1 MPNPFL
7 SSAVVIGLLSAPVM
21 AEDFTDAMA
30 RAHAE
35 DTPVATPVATTEP
48 ARAVTAAPVE
58 YGTLDGQALT
68 GYLAMPA
75 EGAEQAPAVIVIHE
89 WWGLNDN
96 IRSIAERLAG
106 EGYRALA
113 VDLYR
118 GEVAENPKTAMALS
132 RGLQKEA
139 DQANENLR
147 QAYAFLD
154 AVGAPKIG
162 VIGWCLGGRWSLR
175 TALLLPDKV
184 DAAVIYYGSLVTD
197 REQLATLGM
206 PILGNFGEAD
216 PLIPLDQIAA
226 FEKTMKELGKQVD
239 VKVYPDAQHAFS
251 NPSGTAYNAEAAADA
266 WVRTTGFLA
275 ANLQN
280 P

>member
-1 MPNPFL
+1 MPEL
-7 SSAVVIGLLSAPVM
+7 RVLTVLAASLAVSAVS

-30 RAHAE
+30 RAHADDE
-35 DTPVATPVATTEP
+35 PVATPVATTAP
-48 ARAVTAAPVE
+48 AHAVNGNAVE
-58 YGTLDGQALT
+58 YGAIDGQALT
-68 GYLAMPA
+68 GYLAEPA
-75 EGAEQAPAVIVIHE
+75 QGADGAPGVIVIHE

-96 IRSIAERLAG
+96 IRGITERLAG

-118 GEVAENPKTAMALS
+118 GELAEDPKTAMTLS
-132 RGLQKEA
+132 RNLQKEA

-147 QAYAFLD
+147 QAYAYLE
-154 AVGAPKIG
+154 AAAAPRIG

-175 TALLLPDKV
+175 TALLLPDRV

-197 REQLATLGM
+197 RDELATLQM

-216 PLIPLDQIAA
+216 PLIPLDDIAA
-226 FEKTMKELGKQVD
+226 FETTLRELGKEVD
-239 VKVYPDAQHAFS
+239 VKIYPGAQHAFS

-266 WVRTTGFLA
+266 WQRTTGFLA
-275 ANLQN
+275 ANLKT